1 MTFYFLRFFCLGRFL
16 FVLFCFWGGDFVLT
30 EKHILDFNI
39 YISCMSSISQ
49 TVTINT
55 YNPLSYENDTSEH
68 LIEPNKI
75 TSSVGSTRKDL
86 VKTTHMAEVC
96 KHSQPW
102 EVGHQMRSVWKV
114 FCLLI
119 TERLQD
125 EQYNYQ
131 PEIHLLL
138 IRESQKTFCQC
149 YRE

>member
-1 MTFYFLRFFCLGRFL
+1 MWLFFEGFFVWSGFC
-16 FVLFCFWGGDFVLT
+16 FVLFWGGVFVLT

-39 YISCMSSISQ
+39 HISCMSSISQ

-55 YNPLSYENDTSEH
+55 YKSLSYENDTSEH
-68 LIEPNKI
+68 LIEQNKI
-75 TSSVGSTRKDL
+75 TSSVGSTRKHL

-96 KHSQPW
+96 KHSQPG
-102 EVGHQMRSVWKV
+102 EVGHQMRSVWKL

-119 TERLQD
+119 TECLQD
-125 EQYNYQ
+125 KQYNYQ